1 MEIIFAQNSHVPQI
15 LELWKELMDFHKNL
29 NSYWSRRQDGHIR
42 YENII
47 RQMLESKEA
56 IVLVAVDKGRV
67 IAYSCARINKPSLTR
82 EQDSY
87 GEINDMMVTAEFQR
101 KGIGEQMMKVI
112 REWFESQNIDWIGL
126 SVAANNQI
134 GYPFWKKQG
143 FHDYE
148 HRLYLK
154 K

>member
-1 MEIIFAQNSHVPQI
+1 LEIIPAHDSHVPQI

-29 NSYWSRRQDGHIR
+29 NAYWSRRQDGHIA
-42 YENII
+42 YEKII
-47 RQMLESKEA
+47 RAMLESKDA

-67 IAYSCARINKPSLTR
+67 VAYSCARINKPSLTR
-82 EQDSY
+82 EQDSH
-87 GEINDMMVTAEFQR
+87 GDITDMMVNAEYQR
-101 KGIGEQMMKVI
+101 KGIGKQVLKMI
-112 REWFESQNIDWIGL
+112 FEWFESQNIDWIGL

-143 FHDYE
+143 FQDYE